1 MKIKLLGSLSYKG
14 RTRFNVRTQG
24 PIKLKALLEKIP
36 NGELTPGNPNLI
48 VFINGVE
55 FHMLGG
61 YDAIVSESD
70 EVTILPAAHGGSGFS
85 VRISDNDTGVT
96 AQKGVISVRCSRS
109 CLRYM
114 GHVYFTA
121 LQTWYALA
129 NDELIAKKPEVDY
142 LMRLS
147 RQRRI
152 SLAVKRCGAEG
163 KPNKDVVT
171 VSFGEYD
178 MIGLMMPSKNITIL
192 PETGEDALI
201 MGEESALTA
210 I

>member
-24 PIKLKALLEKIP
+24 PITLKALLKRIQ

-61 YDAIVSESD
+61 YDALVNVSD

-85 VRISDNDTGVT
+85 VRIFDEDAYII
-96 AQKGVISVRCSRS
+96 AQKGVINVRCSRS

-114 GHVYFTA
+114 GLLYFTA
-121 LQTWYALA
+121 LQTWHALA
-129 NDELIAKKPEVDY
+129 NDELIAKKPEVDF

-152 SLAVKRCGAEG
+152 SLAIKRCGAEG

-178 MIGLMMPSKNITIL
+178 KMDLMTPSKNIEIL
-192 PETGEDALI
+192 PETGENTLI
-201 MGEESALTA
+201 MSEESALTA